1 MITEPHVNIHNGTY
15 LCVFTDNSGK
25 KVSKLVIILDVERKV
40 EGVIQLE
47 VHFSNLHA
55 VLVTDDV
62 TLHISLLLTNY
73 SQGINIKSMDS
84 SSSSKSKMFLI
95 YIIIEIFLHKV
106 VVY

>member
-47 VHFSNLHA
+47 VYFPFFIQCWLLMMLHYTFLFS
-55 VLVTDDV
+55 
-62 TLHISLLLTNY
+62 
-73 SQGINIKSMDS
+73 
-84 SSSSKSKMFLI
+84 
-95 YIIIEIFLHKV
+95 
-106 VVY
+106 